1 MHKENSEKF
10 NQQSNENS
18 PLSQKGTTINEMA
31 SSESRRREGIEGVV
45 VSEKASLVRISQ
57 RIENSEYSR

>member
-1 MHKENSEKF
+1 MHKEYGEKF

-18 PLSQKGTTINEMA
+18 PLSQKGTTISEMA
-31 SSESRRREGIEGVV
+31 SSGSRRREGIEGVV

-57 RIENSEYSR
+57 RIENYEYSR